1 MNAKRTLVKQLI
13 IFLVWSSWIVFG
25 CSLVSS
31 LAGAT
36 ATPGASS
43 IQTQNSAA
51 TLSGSPPAETA
62 APQASAPAAEE
73 TVSPTIEN
81 TQTRSNQEQALLP
94 DQSLDYAVL
103 SNTNHYAIDLQI
115 DYQALA
121 FQGQERLAYINS
133 EDTTLDRLYFRLLPN
148 GGGSFGDG
156 SLQVSDVQV
165 DQQPVETQLSLN
177 DTVLEVPLAQP
188 LSPGQN
194 AQIDMQFQGEV
205 PEDFGGGYGIYNYTE
220 GVMALAAWYPT
231 LAVYDQEGWNLDPVS
246 DIGDSVYSDIAFYD
260 VTVTVPD
267 NIVLAATG
275 VDAGR
280 IQEGGDTRI
289 HYVSGPARDFFMIMS
304 PDFQSVSQTVGGT
317 TINSYYLPGYQDAGQ
332 FGLSV
337 AADSL
342 KIFNREFGDYPYT
355 ELDMVQAPMRNAAGV
370 EYPSIILI
378 GGFLY
383 DRYNEPTFTVATA
396 HEVAHQWW
404 YNLVGND
411 VFDNPW
417 MDESLTTYSS
427 SLYYEFEKGPQYVQ
441 GLENSWQEAY
451 DQAIQRGADD
461 QIAASLEHFEFE
473 ANPRAYGAVVYN
485 KGGLFFEALR
495 KKIGDQAFF
504 QALENYYQENKY
516 QIATPEDLKGTFEQ
530 TYGQSLEN
538 FYQEWLYSPEP

>member
-1 MNAKRTLVKQLI
+1 MDPKRTLVKQLI
-13 IFLVWSSWIVFG
+13 TFLLLSSWIVFG

-36 ATPGASS
+36 PTPGASS
-43 IQTQNSAA
+43 IPLQTSAA
-51 TLSGSPPAETA
+51 TPPSSPPAETA
-62 APQASAPAAEE
+62 APQASEPAGE
-73 TVSPTIEN
+73 TVSPATAN
-81 TQTRSNQEQALLP
+81 PPSRSDQKQALLP

-103 SNTNHYAIDLQI
+103 SNANHYAIDLQI

-121 FQGQERLAYINS
+121 FQGQERLAYTNS

-156 SLQVSDVQV
+156 SLRASDVQV
-165 DQQPVETQLSLN
+165 NQQSVETQLSLN
-177 DTVLEVPLAQP
+177 DTVLEVPLPQP

-246 DIGDSVYSDIAFYD
+246 DIGDSVFSDIAFYD
-260 VTVTVPD
+260 VNVTVAN
-267 NIVLAATG
+267 NIVVAATG
-275 VDAGR
+275 VNTGST
-280 IQEGGDTRI
+280 QEGSDTRT

-304 PDFQSVSQTVGGT
+304 PDFQSVSQSVAGT

-342 KIFNREFGDYPYT
+342 KIFNQEFGDYPYT

-404 YNLVGND
+404 YNVVGND

-451 DQAIQRGADD
+451 NQAVQRGADD
-461 QIAASLEHFEFE
+461 QIAASLEHFEYE
-473 ANPRAYGAVVYN
+473 ADPRAYGAVVYN

-516 QIATPEDLKGTFEQ
+516 QIATPEELKNAFEQ
-530 TYGQSLEN
+530 TYGQSLDD
-538 FYQEWLYSPEP
+538 FYQQWLYSPKP